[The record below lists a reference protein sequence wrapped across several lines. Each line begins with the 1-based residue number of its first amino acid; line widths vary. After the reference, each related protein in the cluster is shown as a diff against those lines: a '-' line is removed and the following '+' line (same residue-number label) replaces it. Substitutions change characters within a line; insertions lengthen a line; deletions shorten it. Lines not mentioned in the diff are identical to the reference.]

1 MQQLGIPQVTISP
14 YNKHA
19 NGVVERGHYIIREAL
34 IKSCPRNQYGDAVG
48 WHEKIQLA
56 MFADRVTINSVTGFS
71 PYYLLHGAHPL
82 LPFDLFEATFLVED
96 FHSGMSTSDLLAA
109 RIRQLEK
116 HREDVIRASEV
127 LEKARL
133 QSKEQFIRRYAHR
146 LQKPEYMEGELVL
159 VRNSRFEMELNHFKI
174 TPRYLGP
181 YQVHKRT
188 RNGAYVL
195 KELDGTIHQTRYA
208 AFRIISYIQ
217 REDPMLSPPPEATNI
232 QHEETPPKEPEVEPP
247 AKDADH
253 TSDVP
258 MDIDSPPEIR
268 RSKRLRHT
276 SFDRD

>member
-1 MQQLGIPQVTISP
+1 MPPSGGKHLIVAAKDDLTGITEIKALANKESSTLAKFFTEHIYLRYGAIGQVVTDNGTEMQGAFKILMQQLGIPQVTISP

-71 PYYLLHGAHPL
+71 PYYLLHSTHSL

-159 VRNSRFEMELNHFKI
+159 VRNSRFEMN
-174 TPRYLGP
+174 
-181 YQVHKRT
+181 
-188 RNGAYVL
+188 
-195 KELDGTIHQTRYA
+195 
-208 AFRIISYIQ
+208 
-217 REDPMLSPPPEATNI
+217 
-232 QHEETPPKEPEVEPP
+232 
-247 AKDADH
+247 
-253 TSDVP
+253 
-258 MDIDSPPEIR
+258 
-268 RSKRLRHT
+268 
-276 SFDRD
+276 